1 MLRCL
6 RRRRGKKEDRV
17 VFVIL
22 SCYFLSC
29 QLFTTRSVKPSPGGR
44 FLLFKNTGLVPQGG
58 ILGSCLCAAALDS
71 LSEGGGER
79 GDGGEE

>member
-1 MLRCL
+1 MLEE
-6 RRRRGKKEDRV
+6 RRGKKKRERV

-29 QLFTTRSVKPSPGGR
+29 QLFSARSVKPSPGGR

-71 LSEGGGER
+71 LSEGRGER